1 MMQAWTL
8 TRNDC
13 TGRSTTPRRARSG
26 FTIVELMV
34 VVLIGLIIL
43 SIAVPAF
50 QSMVYSSNQS
60 LAVNAVQA
68 SSQMARDVALSSGR
82 DGAVVFVFDPQV
94 GKVQI
99 IPAIKVGTLREATT
113 SPNGPGNAM
122 GLSDSP
128 YFERDVFVPAA
139 AGETLELPP
148 FWMMRGYAS
157 PGSLIDLDSAG
168 NPVATWYTS
177 QAYGGLNETAF
188 VKTQDQWVFPE
199 TGLFPNDA
207 QVAGGGLDGQ
217 LDAVDP
223 LLGTVRQSFMIRFSS
238 RTGAV
243 SKDTNTALFINPRN
257 SRERPYGDRPL
268 PYQQT
273 LRVDMAEDLEVWAKR
288 IIESA
293 DLTGDG
299 IAYGLDDV
307 QLREQLIGNA
317 SNDTIL
323 VKPVTRLS
331 LYDERKLSM
340 GVGARG
346 LNKVTGSLYLPADQ
360 NNPNSI
366 IEFDLSLFPAGVT
379 PDELVVRINQWI
391 DGNTT
396 YTRLG
401 DFNLDLDDE
410 PESRIYLIQSYTG
423 QLQEVLR

>member
-1 MMQAWTL
+1 MVDTSSYPVAIM
-8 TRNDC
+8 
-13 TGRSTTPRRARSG
+13 PVHVRRA

-82 DGAVVFVFDPQV
+82 DGAVVFVYDPVV
-94 GKVQI
+94 GKMQI
-99 IPAIKVGTLREATT
+99 IPAVKVGTLREATT

-139 AGETLELPP
+139 AGETLEIPP
-148 FWMMRGYAS
+148 FWMVRGYAP
-157 PGSLIDLDSAG
+157 PGSLIDIDTAG
-168 NPVATWYTS
+168 NPVASWYTS
-177 QAYGGLNETAF
+177 QAYGGINETDF

-199 TGLFPNDA
+199 TGFFPSDA
-207 QVAGGGLDGQ
+207 QIAGGGLDGQ
-217 LDAVDP
+217 FDTVNVQI
-223 LLGTVRQSFMIRFSS
+223 GTMRQSFMIRFSA

-257 SRERPYGDRPL
+257 SRERPFGDRPL
-268 PYQQT
+268 PFEQT
-273 LRVDMAEDLEVWAKR
+273 LRVDMAEDLEVWAR
-288 IIESA
+288 RVIESS
-293 DLTGDG
+293 DLTGDS
-299 IAYGLDDV
+299 IAYGADDV
-307 QLREQLIGNA
+307 QRREQLIGNA

-323 VKPVTRLS
+323 VKPVTRIS
-331 LYDERKLSM
+331 LYDERKLSL

-346 LNKVTGSLYLPADQ
+346 LNKATQSLYLPADQ
-360 NNPNSI
+360 NNANSLI
-366 IEFDLSLFPAGVT
+366 AFDLSLFPTGISEA
-379 PDELVVRINQWI
+379 ELVVRINQWI

-396 YTRLG
+396 YTQVG

>member
-1 MMQAWTL
+1 MVNTFSYPVATMPVHA
-8 TRNDC
+8 
-13 TGRSTTPRRARSG
+13 RRA

-82 DGAVVFVFDPQV
+82 DGAVVFVYDPVV
-94 GKVQI
+94 GKMQI
-99 IPAIKVGTLREATT
+99 IPAVKVGTLREATT

-139 AGETLELPP
+139 AGETLEIPP
-148 FWMMRGYAS
+148 FWMVRGYAP
-157 PGSLIDLDSAG
+157 PGSLIDIDTAG
-168 NPVATWYTS
+168 NPVASWYTS
-177 QAYGGLNETAF
+177 QAYGGINETDF

-199 TGLFPNDA
+199 TGFFPSDA
-207 QVAGGGLDGQ
+207 QIVGGGLDGQ
-217 LDAVDP
+217 FDTVNVQI
-223 LLGTVRQSFMIRFSS
+223 GTMRQSFMIRFSA

-257 SRERPYGDRPL
+257 SRERPFGDRPL
-268 PYQQT
+268 PFEQT
-273 LRVDMAEDLEVWAKR
+273 LRVDMAEDLEVWAR
-288 IIESA
+288 RVIESS
-293 DLTGDG
+293 DLTGDS
-299 IAYGLDDV
+299 IAYGADDV
-307 QLREQLIGNA
+307 QRREQLIGNA

-323 VKPVTRLS
+323 IKPVTRIS
-331 LYDERKLSM
+331 LYDERKLSL

-346 LNKVTGSLYLPADQ
+346 LNNVTQSLYLPADQ
-360 NNPNSI
+360 NNANSLI
-366 IEFDLSLFPAGVT
+366 AFDLSLFPTGISEA
-379 PDELVVRINQWI
+379 ELVVRINQWI

-396 YTRLG
+396 YTQVG